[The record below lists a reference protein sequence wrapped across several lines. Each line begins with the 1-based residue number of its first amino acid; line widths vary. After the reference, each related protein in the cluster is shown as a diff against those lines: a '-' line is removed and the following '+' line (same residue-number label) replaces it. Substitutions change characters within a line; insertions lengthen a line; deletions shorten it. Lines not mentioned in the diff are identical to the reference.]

1 MYIYE
6 QVNRRY
12 IINATLEMIDGVKTS
27 HPKNLH
33 ACRCTVTIGSYPL
46 IEHIILGIL
55 KLFLK
60 TLKHYNFRVCL
71 LNNME
76 VVSSIVDV
84 QYRLINPKTGVKLKL
99 LLECILNDIT
109 LANIL
114 LQCIVI

>member
-1 MYIYE
+1 MY
-6 QVNRRY
+6 V
-12 IINATLEMIDGVKTS
+12 
-27 HPKNLH
+27 H
-33 ACRCTVTIGSYPL
+33 
-46 IEHIILGIL
+46 
-55 KLFLK
+55 
-60 TLKHYNFRVCL
+60 NFPL

-76 VVSSIVDV
+76 VVLSIVDV